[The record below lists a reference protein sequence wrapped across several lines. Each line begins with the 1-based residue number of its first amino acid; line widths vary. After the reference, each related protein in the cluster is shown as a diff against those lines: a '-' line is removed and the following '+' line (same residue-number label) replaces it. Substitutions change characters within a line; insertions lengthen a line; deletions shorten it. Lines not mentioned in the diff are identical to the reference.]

1 MKIKKSTIVP
11 LLLLAY
17 LAFMAYI
24 GLPHLQA
31 GRYAYYF
38 GIIAITL
45 AIIVALHFTLKYRE
59 KQKAMSDTKKKAD
72 SRPEEYKNIFKKC
85 LFLKTI
91 AYLCNII
98 NRFHYEPIFCI

>member
-11 LLLLAY
+11 LLLLSY

-59 KQKAMSDTKKKAD
+59 KQKARQEEEKMYTTYAD
-72 SRPEEYKNIFKKC
+72 EKEKQDDGKS
-85 LFLKTI
+85 
-91 AYLCNII
+91 
-98 NRFHYEPIFCI
+98 

>member
-38 GIIAITL
+38 GIIVITL
-45 AIIVALHFTLKYRE
+45 AIIVALHFTPKYRE
-59 KQKAMSDTKKKAD
+59 KQKARQEEEKMYTTYAD
-72 SRPEEYKNIFKKC
+72 EKEKQDDGKS
-85 LFLKTI
+85 
-91 AYLCNII
+91 
-98 NRFHYEPIFCI
+98 